1 MCQAL
6 FRAVEGREYKKKE
19 DTILVFK
26 ELMV

>member
-1 MCQAL
+1 MYQAL
-6 FRAVEGREYKKKE
+6 FRAVGGREYKKKK